1 MKPTAF
7 AYRVGDRSLTV
18 PLLDDDALEKEM
30 PVISTEPSEDELLGG
45 GGDVSP
51 DVVPTDDED

>member
-1 MKPTAF
+1 MANLSKSSTFRA
-7 AYRVGDRSLTV
+7 AEV
-18 PLLDDDALEKEM
+18 EKEM